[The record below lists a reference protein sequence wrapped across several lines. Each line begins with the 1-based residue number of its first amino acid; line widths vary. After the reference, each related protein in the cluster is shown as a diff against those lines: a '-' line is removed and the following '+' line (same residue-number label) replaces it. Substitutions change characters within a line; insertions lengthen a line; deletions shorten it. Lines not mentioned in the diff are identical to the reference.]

1 MFRYEPAIID
11 SHFNF
16 VGYASTLVKK
26 GANESFAVTK
36 YFRDISIEPIETI
49 KEEDQVDI
57 DLGESSKCMYFDSLA
72 PINLGFLCRTILTV
86 PGEIQL
92 ISVTEAVK
100 VTIAAKEAPVE
111 VLEEDV
117 DGLQPP
123 QVHSVARPDED
134 DGKDALVG
142 KEVEREAPATG
153 AIVTVYDSR
162 ACMCAQ
168 IFMKFKA

>member
-1 MFRYEPAIID
+1 
-11 SHFNF
+11 
-16 VGYASTLVKK
+16 
-26 GANESFAVTK
+26 
-36 YFRDISIEPIETI
+36 
-49 KEEDQVDI
+49 
-57 DLGESSKCMYFDSLA
+57 MYFDSLV

-117 DGLQPP
+117 DGLLPP
-123 QVHSVARPDED
+123 QVHSVARPGED

-142 KEVEREAPATG
+142 KEVEREAPVTG
-153 AIVTVYDSR
+153 AIVTVYDSH
-162 ACMCAQ
+162 ACICAQ